1 MLINKKNATYSV
13 HTINNLLLILK
24 IWNALKNY
32 NRYKFYNY
40 ESQYQKDTGENY

>member
-13 HTINNLLLILK
+13 HTINNLLLILT

-32 NRYKFYNY
+32 KKYKFYIN
-40 ESQYQKDTGENY
+40 ESQYQKDTDENN